1 VVSNAAPPE
10 ATPATTPPKK
20 KAVAP
25 VLIND

>member
-1 VVSNAAPPE
+1 VLSAAPPE
-10 ATPATTPPKK
+10 AMPATTPPKK